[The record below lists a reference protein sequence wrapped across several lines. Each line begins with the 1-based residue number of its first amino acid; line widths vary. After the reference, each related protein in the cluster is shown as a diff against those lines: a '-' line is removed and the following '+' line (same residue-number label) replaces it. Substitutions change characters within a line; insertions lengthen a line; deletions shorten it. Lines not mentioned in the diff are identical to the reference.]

1 MSVSPSEIRSDT
13 LRTPLELNP
22 DPLTP
27 AGVTSL
33 KSGSRSGDPLWRILR
48 APSGESS
55 PRHVRGG
62 AARPGE
68 FTRRGWGG
76 GGGGAICYAL
86 LLDLRENGNWWS
98 CYTFPFY
105 SHHLILLFLI
115 FHNFLFGYTFFSYK
129 KYCFLYFL
137 YYLKSQH
144 KNIHMINLPRQ
155 QVACAIPQPRR
166 TRRQAT
172 RATGRIPLIVSL
184 TFTTPCS

>member
-33 KSGSRSGDPLWRILR
+33 KSGSRSGDPPWRILR
-48 APSGESS
+48 APSGESP

-76 GGGGAICYAL
+76 GGRGYL
-86 LLDLRENGNWWS
+86 LCSSFILRENRNWWS

-105 SHHLILLFLI
+105 SHHLLLLFLI
-115 FHNFLFGYTFFSYK
+115 PYLIFHIFLFGYTFLATKNS
-129 KYCFLYFL
+129 FLYFL

-144 KNIHMINLPRQ
+144 
-155 QVACAIPQPRR
+155 
-166 TRRQAT
+166 
-172 RATGRIPLIVSL
+172 
-184 TFTTPCS
+184 